1 MPLYVFRLRSR
12 SEKICALN
20 HALRTCKPIQ
30 NVVKDQLRQ
39 SRCSGHKNLSVSI
52 PLVFNL
58 EVVMSSTRWFVSA
71 TFTGGLIAL
80 SLQVGGIAQ
89 SAPSSILLI
98 ADSSSTSQNE
108 QQKVPSGAGDAES
121 SSKMHLEKDGSG
133 IMDPQLN
140 KIGGQIGTSAQR
152 SDNDTPKTPGSR
164 LTERSGITGSGSD
177 KSGATGGSSSSGMSG
192 GSGPGCCGK

>member
-30 NVVKDQLRQ
+30 NVVKDQFRQ

-98 ADSSSTSQNE
+98 ADSSSQNG
-108 QQKVPSGAGDAES
+108 QHPSGVRDAES
-121 SSKMHLEKDGSG
+121 SSKLQPDKVGPG
-133 IMDPQLN
+133 ITDPN

>member
-98 ADSSSTSQNE
+98 ADSSSQNG
-108 QQKVPSGAGDAES
+108 QHQSGVRDAES
-121 SSKMHLEKDGSG
+121 SSKLQPDKVGPG
-133 IMDPQLN
+133 ITDPN

>member
-98 ADSSSTSQNE
+98 ADSSSQNG
-108 QQKVPSGAGDAES
+108 QHPSGVRDAES
-121 SSKMHLEKDGSG
+121 SSKLQPDKVGPG
-133 IMDPQLN
+133 ITDPN

-192 GSGPGCCGK
+192 GDGTGCCGK